1 MSTLICPLA
10 TDIGL
15 YMWCVKE
22 SSFRRKRV
30 TERIRFVPTTYSWL
44 QMTSTSSIPEPI
56 QSPTPH
62 HIFSISLCYLFAQ
75 TLRYLP
81 PTKRVTV
88 VGGKLS
94 AHVPPSLIGSSGPI
108 IVYNPMC
115 ICAVVWLVA
124 VSLHLCQSFLNL
136 EDLEKEERARWP
148 DLGEMSVLSDEVSV
162 IQTAYNPAN
171 KQ

>member
-1 MSTLICPLA
+1 MSTLICSLA
-10 TDIGL
+10 ANIDL

-22 SSFRRKRV
+22 SSFCRKWV
-30 TERIRFVPTTYSWL
+30 TERICFAPTTYSWL
-44 QMTSTSSIPEPI
+44 QMTLTSSIPEPI

-62 HIFSISLCYLFAQ
+62 HIFSISLCYFFAQ

-81 PTKRVTV
+81 LMKHVTV

-94 AHVPPSLIGSSGPI
+94 AHIPPSLISSSGPI
-108 IVYNPMC
+108 IIYNPMC
-115 ICAVVWLVA
+115 ICAVVWLVV

-136 EDLEKEERARWP
+136 KDLEKEERARWP

-162 IQTAYNPAN
+162 IQTAYNLAN